1 MKKEEFAKQLLEQQI
16 FDELKDTYFTGIKYI
31 RAKYQGS
38 GIDFD
43 RVYRR
48 IVNYRIKNY
57 GNSYMAVPVEYKTS
71 EERKEDAH
79 RVHKCRRWRIE
90 GK

>member
-57 GNSYMAVPVEYKTS
+57 GSSYMEGPIDYKTS
-71 EERKEDAH
+71 KERLDD
-79 RVHKCRRWRIE
+79 VHKAYKRRKWRTE
-90 GK
+90 GR